1 MTLQKSSLRLAA
13 LGCISMLA
21 ACTGGQAGS
30 LPAYQ
35 SVNVPATTKLQ
46 FAVGTANYAGT
57 AALNTV
63 ATFRQISNGL
73 SATLLNTP
81 SIVGPAGF
89 TVPAVASAGNDGGTN
104 SITATSQ
111 TLPGITPAPT
121 TFGQSIGVFAYGFA
135 PLNSTTNGPPN
146 PGGFSRQPFYSA
158 SQIRPVLGPPATP
171 DFHDGNTASS
181 FVGYPSGFASFAGVA
196 LVPGTYTLNVLV
208 PSADPKLV
216 SNLTAAGT
224 LTSTAL
230 LPTFAAPTFASDG
243 AGGGTVGVVVPAGVT
258 ETIVYVR
265 DLTAGGSLY
274 YSYLVSGTG
283 PQTVVIPDLKGPS
296 TPKGGATQTLTPGDS
311 IFVTAVGFDYPAFEA
326 APPGNVSAT
335 PTIVGANGQADLT
348 ASPVTAGTE

>member
-135 PLNSTTNGPPN
+135 PLN
-146 PGGFSRQPFYSA
+146 
-158 SQIRPVLGPPATP
+158 
-171 DFHDGNTASS
+171 
-181 FVGYPSGFASFAGVA
+181 
-196 LVPGTYTLNVLV
+196 
-208 PSADPKLV
+208 
-216 SNLTAAGT
+216 
-224 LTSTAL
+224 
-230 LPTFAAPTFASDG
+230 
-243 AGGGTVGVVVPAGVT
+243 
-258 ETIVYVR
+258 
-265 DLTAGGSLY
+265 
-274 YSYLVSGTG
+274 
-283 PQTVVIPDLKGPS
+283 
-296 TPKGGATQTLTPGDS
+296 
-311 IFVTAVGFDYPAFEA
+311 
-326 APPGNVSAT
+326 
-335 PTIVGANGQADLT
+335 
-348 ASPVTAGTE
+348 

>member
-21 ACTGGQAGS
+21 ACTGGQSGS

-46 FAVGTANYAGT
+46 FSVGTANYAGT

-104 SITATSQ
+104 SITATPQ
-111 TLPGITPAPT
+111 TLPGLTPAPT

-158 SQIRPVLGPPATP
+158 SQMRPVLGPPATP

-243 AGGGTVGVVVPAGVT
+243 AGGGT
-258 ETIVYVR
+258 
-265 DLTAGGSLY
+265 
-274 YSYLVSGTG
+274 G
-283 PQTVVIPDLKGPS
+283 PQTVVIPALKGPS

-311 IFVTAVGFDYPAFEA
+311 IFVTAVGFDYPAFES

-348 ASPVTAGTE
+348 ASPITAGTE